1 VIDYRCPRSGT
12 SSQACKE
19 IKTREERERERRK
32 YGPGPVHAR
41 ARARRWPNAISD
53 RSALQ
58 RLATD
63 DPAALSSRLADK
75 EELVCHLSPPKC
87 TIHPPVRR
95 FTVTRPLPTS
105 RCGAKLNARAAGL
118 PLGAEEGNPS
128 FLHEQVKKPPAYTH
142 MHARAGMPATLCPST
157 LLPPFPPFYPA
168 LFSRAAF
175 LHSTVFPDFHVAPR
189 EEAALKEKERNMERN
204 ARASGFRIT
213 RSFLSLFTFALLWCI
228 LT

>member
-1 VIDYRCPRSGT
+1 VSAFRHLLAGMQRDQDERR
-12 SSQACKE
+12 
-19 IKTREERERERRK
+19 ERERERRK

-128 FLHEQVKKPPAYTH
+128 FLREQVKKPPAYTH

-157 LLPPFPPFYPA
+157 LLPLFPPFYPA
-168 LFSRAAF
+168 LFPAPLSFTRPSSRI
-175 LHSTVFPDFHVAPR
+175 STSLR
-189 EEAALKEKERNMERN
+189 ERKPP
-204 ARASGFRIT
+204 
-213 RSFLSLFTFALLWCI
+213 
-228 LT
+228 